1 MSRDLIVY
9 AVAGGLV
16 VAALRLADYR
26 LLVVEHSMALYG
38 AVIAALFAA
47 IGIWL
52 GRGDRRERVVTR
64 EVTVE
69 VAVPVPGPVPSGPGF
84 EPDLARAAALQIT
97 ARELEV
103 LGLVADG
110 LSNREMAD
118 RLCISE
124 NTVKTHCSRVFDK
137 LGAGRRTE
145 AVKVARD
152 LRLLP

>member
-9 AVAGGLV
+9 AAAGGLV

-26 LLVVEHSMALYG
+26 LLVVEHSVALYG
-38 AVIAALFAA
+38 AVIAVLFAA

-52 GRGDRRERVVTR
+52 GRGDRRERVDAR

-69 VAVPVPGPVPSGPGF
+69 VAVPSAGPVPSGPAF
-84 EPDLARAAALQIT
+84 VPDLARAAALQIT

-103 LGLVADG
+103 LGLMADG